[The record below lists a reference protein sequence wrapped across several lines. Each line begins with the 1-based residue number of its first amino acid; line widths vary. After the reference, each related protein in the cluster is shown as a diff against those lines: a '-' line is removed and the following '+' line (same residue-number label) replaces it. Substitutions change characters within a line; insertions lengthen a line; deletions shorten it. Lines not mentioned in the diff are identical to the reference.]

1 MEYRLIAA
9 ALVGLASWTGIV
21 LSLRQIMKFLLKYH
35 GWMYEERGPGRSV
48 SLTTRIWA
56 LLMMP
61 VFKLFKPQLY
71 SFQGVLPALPVPS
84 LEDTRT
90 KYLRSVRPLLDDDEY
105 KRMEQLS
112 LEFIN
117 GIGRKLQ
124 RYLYL
129 KRMYVLYNINQN
141 QSQVMN

>member
-1 MEYRLIAA
+1 
-9 ALVGLASWTGIV
+9 
-21 LSLRQIMKFLLKYH
+21 
-35 GWMYEERGPGRSV
+35 
-48 SLTTRIWA
+48 
-56 LLMMP
+56 MP